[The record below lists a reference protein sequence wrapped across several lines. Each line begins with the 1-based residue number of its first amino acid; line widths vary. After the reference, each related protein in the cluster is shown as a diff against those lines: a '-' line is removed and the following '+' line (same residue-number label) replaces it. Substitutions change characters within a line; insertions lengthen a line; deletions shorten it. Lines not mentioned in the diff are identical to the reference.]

1 MIPKIMVAGLEDLP
15 SVAREIMENY
25 PEETFFA
32 FRGEL
37 GAGKTTLIKNICNFL
52 GVKEVVSSPTFSL
65 VNEYINTENQVIYHF
80 DFYRI
85 ESEEEA
91 YDIGFEDY
99 ILSGNRCLVEWPERI
114 ENLLPENRLEI
125 EIIAQET
132 KRKFMI
138 KQLTK

>member
-1 MIPKIMVAGLEDLP
+1 MVSKIVEAGLEDLP
-15 SVAREIMENY
+15 TLAKDIMESY
-25 PEETFFA
+25 SGETFFA

-37 GAGKTTLIKNICNFL
+37 GAGKTTLIKNICTFL
-52 GVKEVVSSPTFSL
+52 GVKEAVSSPTFSL
-65 VNEYINTENQVIYHF
+65 VNEYVYHKDQVIYHF

-99 ILSGNRCLVEWPERI
+99 LLNGNLCLIEWPEKI
-114 ENLLPENRLEI
+114 ESLLPENRVEI
-125 EIIAQET
+125 KIEAQQT
-132 KRKFMI
+132 KTKFII